1 MKLAQSKN
9 KFWSLRKTLEV
20 LRYIC
25 DLEQPMPKMGG
36 FDPETR
42 KAAASALYHIL
53 RLKKGA

>member
-53 RLKKGA
+53 RLKK